1 MELKKSSATQAPIS
15 PLATTQ
21 SAFNALQAK
30 AAILKAQYSDTRE
43 SNATLI
49 PATLKQLFAEAI

>member
-15 PLATTQ
+15 PLATH
-21 SAFNALQAK
+21 SAFDALQAK

-49 PATLKQLFAEAI
+49 PATLKQLFAEAD